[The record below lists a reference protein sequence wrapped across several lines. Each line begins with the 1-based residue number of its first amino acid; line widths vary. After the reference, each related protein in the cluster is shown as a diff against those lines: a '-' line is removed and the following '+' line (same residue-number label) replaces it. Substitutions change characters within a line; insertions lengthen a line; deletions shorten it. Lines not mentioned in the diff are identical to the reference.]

1 MVRDRDE
8 RRRGHGPNVSGFSA
22 ERFRDVAG
30 RFASGV
36 TVITGVD
43 EDGPVGFTCQSFH
56 ALSLD
61 PPMVVFAVAHTST
74 SWPRIRKSGRCC
86 VNVLADSQEEVART
100 FAMSG
105 IDKFATQAW
114 VPAEDGNPILEGVLA
129 WFSCT
134 ISGIHPGGD
143 HEVVTADVH
152 SLDAAELEPLVFH
165 RGRYSGLAGL
175 EDS

>member
-1 MVRDRDE
+1 MCVEAPTVGCARAITCL
-8 RRRGHGPNVSGFSA
+8 RRAPRAVSEFGP

-36 TVITGVD
+36 TVITGMD
-43 EDGPVGFTCQSFH
+43 DDGPVGFTCQSFH

-74 SWPRIRKSGRCC
+74 SWPRIRASGRCC
-86 VNVLADSQEEVART
+86 VNVLSDRQEAVART

-105 IDKFATQAW
+105 IDKFAEQRWT
-114 VPAEDGNPILEGVLA
+114 PTEDGNPILEGVLA

-134 ISGIHPGGD
+134 ISGIHPG
-143 HEVVTADVH
+143 
-152 SLDAAELEPLVFH
+152 
-165 RGRYSGLAGL
+165 R
-175 EDS
+175 

>member
-1 MVRDRDE
+1 M
-8 RRRGHGPNVSGFSA
+8 SGFSP

-36 TVITGVD
+36 TVITGID
-43 EDGPVGFTCQSFH
+43 GDGPVGFTCQSFH

-74 SWPRIRKSGRCC
+74 SWPRIRASGRCC
-86 VNVLADSQEEVART
+86 VNVLADTQESVART

-105 IDKFATQAW
+105 VDKFSSQTW
-114 VPAEDGNPILEGVLA
+114 HGDDDGNPILEGVLA

-134 ISGIHPGGD
+134 ITGIHPGGD
-143 HEVVTADVH
+143 HEVVTADVRA
-152 SLDAAELEPLVFH
+152 LDASELEPLVFH
-165 RGRYSGLAGL
+165 RGRYSGLAALG
-175 EDS
+175 DA

>member
-1 MVRDRDE
+1 MVPGRGG
-8 RRRGHGPNVSGFSA
+8 RRTRSDAAMSEFSA

-36 TVITGVD
+36 TVITGID
-43 EDGPVGFTCQSFH
+43 DDGPVGFTCQSFH

-86 VNVLADSQEEVART
+86 VNVLADSQEAVART

-105 IDKFATQAW
+105 IDKFASQPWTA
-114 VPAEDGNPILEGVLA
+114 AEDGSPILGGVLA

-134 ISGIHPGGD
+134 IASIHPGGD

-152 SLDAAELEPLVFH
+152 ALDAEEREPLVFH
-165 RGRYSGLAGL
+165 RGRYAGL
-175 EDS
+175 DDLA

>member
-1 MVRDRDE
+1 MVRGRDDRRPCDST
-8 RRRGHGPNVSGFSA
+8 VSGFSA

-43 EDGPVGFTCQSFH
+43 DDGPVGFTCQSFH

-86 VNVLADSQEEVART
+86 VNVLADTQEAVART

-105 IDKFATQAW
+105 IDKFASQPWT
-114 VPAEDGNPILEGVLA
+114 PAEDGNPILEGVLA

-134 ISGIHPGGD
+134 IAGIHPGGD

-152 SLDAAELEPLVFH
+152 SLDAADQEPLVFH
-165 RGRYSGLAGL
+165 RGRYSGIVDLG
-175 EDS
+175 DT